1 MWGHHP
7 VRKWLYAVFCMTSEH
22 REPLR
27 DSMGKDLVILR
38 ALAQAMAEDFD
49 KCVKAPFASVE
60 SANLVL

>member
-1 MWGHHP
+1 
-7 VRKWLYAVFCMTSEH
+7 MTSEH